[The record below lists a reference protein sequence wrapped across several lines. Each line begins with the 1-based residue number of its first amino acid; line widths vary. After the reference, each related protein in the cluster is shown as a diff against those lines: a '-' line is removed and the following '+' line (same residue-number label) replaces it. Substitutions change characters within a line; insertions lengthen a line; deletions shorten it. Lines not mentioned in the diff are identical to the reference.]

1 MFKSALIGL
10 ALCSPVNA
18 IEQAAIACDTGC
30 CASIFSQT
38 PNRQDNTKSHDGK
51 VVSASDGKLVMTD
64 KDGKNQHQHQ
74 VTGAARILVDG
85 MAARLMD
92 LKAGDVVKVTISTE
106 GEVMLIEATRKSV

>member
-1 MFKSALIGL
+1 MFKPILIATLLFG
-10 ALCSPVNA
+10 PVNVPGLDMTT
-18 IEQAAIACDTGC
+18 CGC
-30 CASIFSQT
+30 GLFCRQT
-38 PNRQDNTKSHDGK
+38 FNRPHDQDNRKTHDGK
-51 VVSASDGKLVMTD
+51 VVSVDDGKLVMTD